1 MWFIGSWILVVSK
14 IIPSDNNLLDS
25 CFIYKPYYLP
35 CDLNIVR
42 VPSITHWVYNNFIPD
57 LVYLQVESNIQIEG
71 MDGVVLFQLWGT
83 RMYRDRMF
91 QVQDKMKHVV
101 KFLITRVF
109 KNLCQVTI
117 CHIPHSLWRKYL
129 NYKVLV

>member
-101 KFLITRVF
+101 KFLITRVLKIF
-109 KNLCQVTI
+109 VKLQFVIFPIPFGKNI
-117 CHIPHSLWRKYL
+117 WIIRF
-129 NYKVLV
+129 

>member
-1 MWFIGSWILVVSK
+1 
-14 IIPSDNNLLDS
+14 
-25 CFIYKPYYLP
+25 
-35 CDLNIVR
+35 
-42 VPSITHWVYNNFIPD
+42 VYNNFIPD

-101 KFLITRVF
+101 KFLITRVLKIF
-109 KNLCQVTI
+109 VKLQFVIFPIPFGKNI
-117 CHIPHSLWRKYL
+117 
-129 NYKVLV
+129 